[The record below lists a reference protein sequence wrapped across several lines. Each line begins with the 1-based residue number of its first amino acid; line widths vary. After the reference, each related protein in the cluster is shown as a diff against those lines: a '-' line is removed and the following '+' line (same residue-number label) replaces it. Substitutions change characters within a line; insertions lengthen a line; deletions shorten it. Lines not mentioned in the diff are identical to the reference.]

1 MPGVRFGIKPTQED
15 YVFMTNDM
23 SPAADRTCPAAVAYD
38 LMRDILL
45 DDPRRPAPS
54 SDEFRT
60 YLLDLYAE
68 CLLAVH
74 GKRVASQKSAEGRN
88 AAPPPLPRERE
99 KREAAQGPKLM
110 KAS

>member
-1 MPGVRFGIKPTQED
+1 
-15 YVFMTNDM
+15 MTIDVNY
-23 SPAADRTCPAAVAYD
+23 AADRTCAAAVAYD

-45 DDPRRPAPS
+45 EDPLRPAPS
-54 SDEFRT
+54 SDEFRI

-74 GKRVASQKSAEGRN
+74 GKRVSAQGRMGEGRAS
-88 AAPPPLPRERE
+88 AAATAQRE
-99 KREAAQGPKLM
+99 KRDAASAPKLM

>member
-1 MPGVRFGIKPTQED
+1 
-15 YVFMTNDM
+15 MTHDLN
-23 SPAADRTCPAAVAYD
+23 PAADRTCPAAVAYD

-68 CLLAVH
+68 CLMAVH
-74 GKRVASQKSAEGRN
+74 GKRVSAHGKSGEMRV
-88 AAPPPLPRERE
+88 PPPRERD
-99 KREAAQGPKLM
+99 KREAALAPKLV
-110 KAS
+110 KAN